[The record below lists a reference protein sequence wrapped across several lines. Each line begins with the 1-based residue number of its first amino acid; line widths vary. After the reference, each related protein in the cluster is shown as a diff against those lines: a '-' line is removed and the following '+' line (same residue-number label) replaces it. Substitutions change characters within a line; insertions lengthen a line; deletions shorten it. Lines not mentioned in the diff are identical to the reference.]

1 MITKE
6 KYINEMLKKFR
17 EYEKE
22 YKSDI
27 SLLTENAN
35 VIKMLK
41 DAYLL
46 KDIMTEYQV
55 REKYASFMASSTH
68 LIEYCDKMID
78 VRTCVNYLKGD
89 KENIENLLSKQYDK
103 IKEHF
108 ERVYDNNGKG
118 KFKIKV
124 YDSYNYRFK
133 AKEKVQEFAKLMDIE
148 FDKEELREWKDNTF
162 ETKTL
167 KLRIYKNDNLEII
180 IK

>member
-6 KYINEMLKKFR
+6 KYIKTMLEKFR

-55 REKYASFMASSTH
+55 REKYASFMANSTH
-68 LIEYCDKMID
+68 LMEYCDKVID
-78 VRTCVNYLKGD
+78 VRTCVNYLKGYKGD
-89 KENIENLLSKQYDK
+89 IENLLSKQYDK
-103 IKEHF
+103 IK
-108 ERVYDNNGKG
+108 N
-118 KFKIKV
+118 I
-124 YDSYNYRFK
+124 
-133 AKEKVQEFAKLMDIE
+133 
-148 FDKEELREWKDNTF
+148 LREFMIIMAKVN
-162 ETKTL
+162 L
-167 KLRIYKNDNLEII
+167 K
-180 IK
+180 